1 MFEFQENDCA
11 VFVEVQQILS
21 VDQFWKLHPSVQ
33 LLNPDEDIFVVCD
46 RVIVSSASITSEVVP
61 PLNLL
66 LWNHSRL
73 TPIQG
78 EVRKFPYPIN
88 SFMEYLFLQEYV
100 DFIKKHPLKNKHGN
114 KPVVIAPIVLYSD
127 DTSGNRSKKWNKF
140 DCWCLSMAGL
150 PIRDAR
156 KIENIHFICC
166 SNQVSAMEIAI
177 PLADDLRS
185 LEQGI
190 ELYDN
195 FMKRTVVVYSHVM
208 CFLCDNVRASEL
220 TNHLGSKASRLCRFC
235 MVRNKYN

>member
-1 MFEFQENDCA
+1 MQYLLKCNRYSRWISFGNY
-11 VFVEVQQILS
+11 I
-21 VDQFWKLHPSVQ
+21 PSVQ

-46 RVIVSSASITSEVVP
+46 RVVVSSASITSEVVP

-78 EVRKFPYPIN
+78 EVSKFPYPIN

-100 DFIKKHPLKNKHGN
+100 DFIQKHPLKNKHGN

-156 KIENIHFICC
+156 KIENIHFMYC

-177 PLADDLRS
+177 PLADDLTLCTPQDSKTSESDLRK
-185 LEQGI
+185 I
-190 ELYDN
+190 II
-195 FMKRTVVVYSHVM
+195 SHK
-208 CFLCDNVRASEL
+208 VRL
-220 TNHLGSKASRLCRFC
+220 LQQ
-235 MVRNKYN
+235 